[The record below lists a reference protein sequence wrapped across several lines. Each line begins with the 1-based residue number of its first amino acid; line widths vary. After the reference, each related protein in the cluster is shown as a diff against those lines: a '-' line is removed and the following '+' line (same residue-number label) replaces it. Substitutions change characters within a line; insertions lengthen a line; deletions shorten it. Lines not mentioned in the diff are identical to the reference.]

1 MAQYVN
7 WTPVVKDL
15 GLDLGPHPPQCSHTS
30 LSHTVPES
38 PAESPCSLFHTS
50 DSCSYY
56 THFHMAHNSHG
67 SQHII
72 PFSSCT
78 YIHAHTEQCH
88 LSPFSSTQP
97 C

>member
-38 PAESPCSLFHTS
+38 PAESPCSLFHTA
-50 DSCSYY
+50 
-56 THFHMAHNSHG
+56 THVLTIHTSTWLTTHMAHN
-67 SQHII
+67 I
-72 PFSSCT
+72 
-78 YIHAHTEQCH
+78 
-88 LSPFSSTQP
+88 
-97 C
+97 